1 MHNFGAS
8 VVIKGNIT
16 AAEDLAVAGRVEGDI
31 RLDVGELMLAPG
43 SHVLG
48 DITVP
53 SVVVHGSVQG
63 DLTATERV
71 DVQPDGCVTGS
82 VSARTLIVA
91 EGAQMNCRVEM
102 PAIARPHLVQAD
114 APPKLPVA
122 V

>member
-1 MHNFGAS
+1 
-8 VVIKGNIT
+8 
-16 AAEDLAVAGRVEGDI
+16 
-31 RLDVGELMLAPG
+31 MLAPG
-43 SHVLG
+43 SKVVG
-48 DITVP
+48 DVTVP

-71 DVQPDGCVTGS
+71 DVRPDACVIGS
-82 VSARTLIVA
+82 VAAGTLIVA
-91 EGAQMNCRVEM
+91 DGAQMNCRVEM